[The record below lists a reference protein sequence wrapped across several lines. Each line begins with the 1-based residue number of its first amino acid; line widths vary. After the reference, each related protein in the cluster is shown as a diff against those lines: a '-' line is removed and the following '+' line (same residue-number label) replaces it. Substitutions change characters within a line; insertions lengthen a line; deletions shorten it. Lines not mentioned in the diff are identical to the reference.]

1 MMKTS
6 KYCSFISCLYLCLNI
21 VTMNNF
27 RLLDH
32 HKRVL
37 KNMEKF
43 YKKIEVL
50 TRRINV
56 KMLEPNLKRKQ
67 TNC

>member
-1 MMKTS
+1 
-6 KYCSFISCLYLCLNI
+6 
-21 VTMNNF
+21 
-27 RLLDH
+27 
-32 HKRVL
+32 
-37 KNMEKF
+37 MEKF
-43 YKKIEVL
+43 YKKKIEVL